1 LRNATEV
8 DVANRAWKLVKRETA
23 DIRTG
28 DGIEVVAA
36 VSKETAGS
44 HELWFGSF
52 STAPGVK
59 VGRHYHTADTA
70 AYLVSG
76 RAAFEIEGTRVEM
89 APGEFLYVPRD
100 IIHTEETVGD
110 ETAFGVYARN
120 EAGGETIYV
129 DE

>member
-1 LRNATEV
+1 MKSWKLIKKDATEV
-8 DVANRAWKLVKRETA
+8 RTA
-23 DIRTG
+23 EGVEIIVG
-28 DGIEVVAA
+28 
-36 VSKETAGS
+36 VSKGTAGS
-44 HELWFGSF
+44 EELWFGSF
-52 STAPGVK
+52 ATDPGVK
-59 VGRHYHTADTA
+59 VARHYHTADTA

-76 RAAFEIEGTRVEM
+76 RAAFEIEDERVEM

-110 ETAFGVYARN
+110 QTAFGVYTRN